1 MAEKGIHMKIG
12 ILEDNREDTLLIH
25 DALTSYFLSR
35 RIPPSEFSITAFTK
49 SRDILPVAGEL
60 DIIFMDIK
68 LPGDM
73 SGIDCARTIRERGN
87 RFTHLIFLTH
97 SRDHAIESYEVSA
110 KGYMLKPVDRKK
122 LEKLLDS
129 LLPGCSMSEIHVI
142 SKRIPQTIR
151 LRDILYIES
160 SGRVIYIQTK
170 MGSIKVTR
178 KLDDIERMLADR
190 RFLRCHKSYLVNM
203 DEVESVE
210 ERFFV
215 FPDGKRIPMR
225 QRDCAAIRRQYN
237 SYRNSRTTTVT

>member
-1 MAEKGIHMKIG
+1 MKIG
-12 ILEDNREDTLLIH
+12 ILEDSREDTLLIH

-35 RIPPSEFSITAFTK
+35 RIPPSEFSITAFTH
-49 SRDILPVAGEL
+49 SRALLPVAGEF

-87 RFTHLIFLTH
+87 RFTHLIFLTR
-97 SRDHAIESYEVSA
+97 SRDHAVESYEVSA
-110 KGYMLKPVDRKK
+110 KGYMLKPVDREK

-129 LLPGCSMSEIHVI
+129 LLPECSTSEIHVI
-142 SKRIPQTIR
+142 SKRMRQTIR
-151 LRDILYIES
+151 LRDIQYIES
-160 SGRVIYIQTK
+160 SGRVIYIQTR

-178 KLDDIERMLADR
+178 KLDDMERTISDR

-203 DEVESVE
+203 DEVENTE

-225 QRDCAAIRRQYN
+225 QRDSASLRRQYI
-237 SYRNSRTTTVT
+237 SYRNLTRPGL

>member
-1 MAEKGIHMKIG
+1 MKIG
-12 ILEDNREDTLLIH
+12 ILEDSREDTLLIH

-35 RIPPSEFSITAFTK
+35 RIPPSEFSITAFTH
-49 SRDILPVAGEL
+49 SRALLPVAGEF

-87 RFTHLIFLTH
+87 RFTHLIFLTR
-97 SRDHAIESYEVSA
+97 SRDHAVESYEVSA
-110 KGYMLKPVDRKK
+110 KGYMLKPVDREK

-129 LLPGCSMSEIHVI
+129 LLPECSTSEIHVI
-142 SKRIPQTIR
+142 SKRMRQTIR
-151 LRDILYIES
+151 LRDIQYIES
-160 SGRVIYIQTK
+160 SGRVIYIQTR

-178 KLDDIERMLADR
+178 KLDDMERTISDR

-203 DEVESVE
+203 DEVESTE

-225 QRDCAAIRRQYN
+225 QRDSASLRRQYI
-237 SYRNSRTTTVT
+237 SYRNLTRPGL